1 MKKPAP
7 AAPKMPPLTMPMPP
21 KAAPKPPVKGGGGK
35 GGKKGC

>member
-7 AAPKMPPLTMPMPP
+7 VAPKMPPLTMPMPP
-21 KAAPKPPVKGGGGK
+21 KGPKPPVKAGGSK